1 MEFKIGGDILKK
13 IIALLCLFLLIGGM
27 YLTNPG
33 IDKYVQWYERD
44 IVSKNP
50 ESIIA
55 AIGDEVRGTAIKSST
70 YVKDYKFFSYYVTAI
85 GGRNVLVIGLLNN
98 FISTPTEALLV
109 SLILS
114 SIFMMLLMVIIYT
127 E

>member
-13 IIALLCLFLLIGGM
+13 IIALICLLLLIGGM

-33 IDKYVQWYERD
+33 MDKYTKWYEKD

-55 AIGDEVRGTAIKSST
+55 TIGDEVRASAIKSST
-70 YVKDYKFFSYYVTAI
+70 YVKDYKFFSYYVTVI
-85 GGRNVLVIGLLNN
+85 GSQSILVIGLLNN

-114 SIFMMLLMVIIYT
+114 SIFTILLMVIVYT
-127 E
+127 D